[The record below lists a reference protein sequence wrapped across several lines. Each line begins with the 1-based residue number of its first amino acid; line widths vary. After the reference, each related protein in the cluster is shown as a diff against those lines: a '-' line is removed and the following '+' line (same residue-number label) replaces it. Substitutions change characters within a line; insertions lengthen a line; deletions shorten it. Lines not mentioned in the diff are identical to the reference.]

1 VRLDGVLFVAVA
13 AVAGQTAAI
22 APLPALCAAAGVL
35 VLLAPALARRVV
47 LLAILAFAG
56 SAWRA
61 RAALERF
68 EVERVRVRDAI
79 GAPSRCSGEGVVV
92 SSPTQSGDAQS
103 FVAELGTLDC
113 EGRSVRGPLL
123 ARLHGGAPA
132 LGRGDHFELV
142 AQLAPVQ
149 LFRNAAAHD
158 TLPGAARRGVT
169 LSGAALALDVTA
181 RGHGVRRAIDR
192 VRAHARSRILAT
204 FSSAAA
210 GMARALV
217 LGEND
222 LEPEDDAAF
231 RKSGLSHMLAVSG
244 THLVFA
250 VASVVAALAAFFVR
264 FEALALTFEARRLAC
279 FLGVPL
285 ALIYADFA
293 GGSGSAWRAA
303 WMLAFAFFVRAMGR
317 APDGAR
323 ALAVSLAIG
332 VARDALVAFDI
343 SFLLSAAAT
352 VGLFTFGR
360 VLTRPLERLP
370 KVARYVGHAV
380 AATIAAM
387 LPCAPLLAVLAP
399 ELTMAGVLANV
410 VAAPFGETIALPFC
424 LTHVLLAPFPLL
436 ERGAALVASG
446 ALVVVKHVARESA
459 AATWLSV
466 PVPDPTPWHFALFAF
481 GAAALVVHG
490 SNGAGTS
497 GRPVAAGFTRRLELA
512 WPRVWRRVCALGL
525 AVSVLLLE
533 LGAKRG
539 GRSAGMLRV
548 TALDVGQGDANLVE
562 LPDGAAW
569 LVDAGGMVGNPVDTG
584 ATVVLP
590 VLRQKRRTRLDVM
603 VLTHP
608 HPDHFG
614 GLPAVLREID
624 VGELWD
630 SGQGEAEGAGPTYAS
645 LLALARARHVPV
657 RRPAE
662 LCGHPR
668 RHGAATIELLAPCP
682 GFVSGRGAN
691 DNSLVLRVTLG
702 ERSALL
708 TGDAET
714 LEEHDLVAR
723 YGTGLRADYLKVGHH
738 GSRTS
743 TSDALLAA
751 VAPTWATMSSGV
763 RNRFGHPH
771 APTVERLLE
780 HGVTAFRLDRSGSF
794 EWTTDGRSSEV
805 RLAMLPR

>member
-1 VRLDGVLFVAVA
+1 MRLDAVLIVAVA
-13 AVAGQTAAI
+13 AVAGQTAAV
-22 APLPALCAAAGVL
+22 APLAALCAAAGVL
-35 VLLAPALARRVV
+35 VVLAPGLERHVAFV
-47 LLAILAFAG
+47 AILAFGA

-68 EVERVRVRDAI
+68 ELERVRVRDAI
-79 GAPSRCSGEGVVV
+79 GAPSRCAGEGVVV
-92 SSPTQSGDAQS
+92 SSPTQSGDALT

-113 EGRSVRGPLL
+113 EGRRVPGPVL
-123 ARLHGGAPA
+123 ARLHGGAPD
-132 LGRGDHFELV
+132 LGRGDRFELV

-181 RGHGVRRAIDR
+181 RAHGVRRTIDR
-192 VRAHARSRILAT
+192 VRTHARARILAT

-250 VASVVAALAAFFVR
+250 VVSVVGAFAAFFVR
-264 FEALALTFEARRLAC
+264 FEALALAFEARRLAC

-285 ALIYADFA
+285 ALVYADFA

-303 WMLAFAFFVRAMGR
+303 WMLAFGFFVRAVGR

-332 VARDALVAFDI
+332 VARDSLVAFDI

-360 VLTRPLERLP
+360 ALTRPLARLP
-370 KVARYVGHAV
+370 KVARYIGHAV

-399 ELTMAGVLANV
+399 ELTLAGVLANV
-410 VAAPFGETIALPFC
+410 IAAPFGETIALPFC
-424 LTHVLLAPFPLL
+424 LTHVLLAPFPPL

-446 ALVVVKHVARESA
+446 ALLVVKHVARESA

-466 PVPDPTPWHFALFAF
+466 SVPDPTPWHFALLAF
-481 GAAALVVHG
+481 GAASLVVHAP
-490 SNGAGTS
+490 AG
-497 GRPVAAGFTRRLELA
+497 AGFTRGSEPA
-512 WPRVWRRVCALGL
+512 WPRVWRRVCAAGL
-525 AVSVLLLE
+525 ALSVLLLE

-539 GRSAGMLRV
+539 GRSLGILRV
-548 TALDVGQGDANLVE
+548 TALDVGQGDANLIE

-608 HPDHFG
+608 HPDHFA
-614 GLPAVLREID
+614 GLPAVLREIE

-630 SGQGEAEGAGPTYAS
+630 SGQGEAEGAGPSYAA
-645 LLALARARHVPV
+645 LLASARARHVPV

-668 RHGAATIELLAPCP
+668 RYGAATIELLAPCP
-682 GFVSGRGAN
+682 GFV
-691 DNSLVLRVTLG
+691 
-702 ERSALL
+702 
-708 TGDAET
+708 
-714 LEEHDLVAR
+714 
-723 YGTGLRADYLKVGHH
+723 
-738 GSRTS
+738 
-743 TSDALLAA
+743 
-751 VAPTWATMSSGV
+751 
-763 RNRFGHPH
+763 
-771 APTVERLLE
+771 
-780 HGVTAFRLDRSGSF
+780 
-794 EWTTDGRSSEV
+794 
-805 RLAMLPR
+805 